1 MDRLASALATI
12 STGLLAGAFGY
23 AFFTV
28 VPTFSEIPLNVHL
41 PFRDALMRHNG
52 IYVQIL
58 MGLSILTPLWFTYAA
73 RDSRIAT
80 SLGISASVFSMAAFL
95 VTRFGNV
102 PINQM
107 IKTWSAD
114 MPPLGYQDLLNRWLV
129 FHNVRTAA
137 AVASFICI
145 TIAEGLRS
153 RSGDENVLSVERIPT
168 ARDTR

>member
-1 MDRLASALATI
+1 MDRLASAFATI
-12 STGLLAGAFGY
+12 STGLLAGTFGY

-28 VPTFSEIPLNVHL
+28 VPTFSEVPLDVHL
-41 PFRDALMRHNG
+41 PFRVALMRHNS

-58 MGLSILTPLWFTYAA
+58 MGLSILTPLWFTHSA
-73 RDSRIAT
+73 RYSRTAT
-80 SLGISASVFSMAAFL
+80 LLGISASVLSIIAFL

-107 IKTWSAD
+107 MKIWSAD

-129 FHNVRTAA
+129 FHNVRTVA

-145 TIAEGLRS
+145 VIAEA
-153 RSGDENVLSVERIPT
+153 T
-168 ARDTR
+168 